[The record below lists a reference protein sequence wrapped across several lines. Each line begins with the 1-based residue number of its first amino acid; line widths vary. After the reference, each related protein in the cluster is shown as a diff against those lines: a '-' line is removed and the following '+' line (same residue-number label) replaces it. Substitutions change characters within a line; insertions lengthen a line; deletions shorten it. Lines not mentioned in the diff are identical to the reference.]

1 MHRYAG
7 AALTACCLVAGCASG
22 PPEGPPR
29 GGSPG
34 GGMLQE
40 SKVARP
46 VALLFTGMDANHD
59 FVVTLDELDAAING
73 EFARADVDGSG
84 AVTGFEMVDWGKTVL
99 GDGEALPDLRAMDA
113 DMNYTV
119 TPREFAVGLRHE
131 FDRLDK
137 DGDKM
142 LTRAEL
148 LIETPA
154 RMHGGGIVAE
164 SGQQRPKGGGRG
176 GGRGGG
182 GGGGGN
188 RPF

>member
-7 AALTACCLVAGCASG
+7 AALAACCLFAGCASG

-29 GGSPG
+29 GGPPS

-59 FVVTLDELDAAING
+59 FVVTLDELDAAVDA

-84 AVTGFEMVDWGKTVL
+84 VVTGFEMVDWGKTVL
-99 GDGEALPDLRAMDA
+99 GDGEALPDLRAMDT

-131 FDRLDK
+131 FERLDK

-148 LIETPA
+148 LIETPT
-154 RMHGGGIVAE
+154 RMHGGAAPE
-164 SGQQRPKGGGRG
+164 SSQQRPNSGGRG

-182 GGGGGN
+182 GGGGD

>member
-7 AALTACCLVAGCASG
+7 AALAACCLVAGCASG
-22 PPEGPPR
+22 QPEGAPR
-29 GGSPG
+29 RGPPG

-59 FVVTLDELDAAING
+59 FIVTLDELDAAING
-73 EFARADVDGSG
+73 EFARSDVDGSG
-84 AVTGFEMVDWGKTVL
+84 VVTGFEMLDWDKTAL
-99 GDGEALPDLRAMDA
+99 GDGEALPDLRAMDT

-119 TPREFAVGLRHE
+119 TPQEFAVGLRHE
-131 FDRLDK
+131 FERLDK

-154 RMHGGGIVAE
+154 RMHGGAAPKD
-164 SGQQRPKGGGRG
+164 GQQRPRSGERG
-176 GGRGGG
+176 GGRGPGG
-182 GGGGGN
+182 GGG
-188 RPF
+188 RQPL